1 MASQTDRDIAAFH
14 AAGAAFWRGAP
25 CPDAGAARDGWLA
38 AAGEAQR
45 QVIADRAYIQART
58 KVRETLHQAGAAL
71 RACEAKKLTPRERSL
86 LRDALVLIQAVL
98 PYCESAEPTR
108 PAPSSSG
115 GKRGL
120 VGL

>member
-1 MASQTDRDIAAFH
+1 MATQTDRDVDAFH
-14 AAGAAFWRGAP
+14 AAGAAFWRGEP
-25 CPDAGAARDGWLA
+25 CPDVGAARNGWLA

-45 QVIADRAYIQART
+45 QVVADRAFIQAKT

-98 PYCESAEPTR
+98 PYCEPAAPTR
-108 PAPSSSG
+108 RAPSSSG
-115 GKRGL
+115 GTRDLDGL
-120 VGL
+120 